1 MPCKPQR
8 DPSTTNCRP
17 NPRSHHRR
25 SSQRPHRRPLA
36 LELQTPV
43 NLKSRCA
50 ARNAYAQTALAELS
64 ATVDC
69 RNVSKRDRLGTPPH
83 TRAGHLHGLTEQI
96 RLPCNRSA
104 KPGRWRRSSVIQ
116 VCSPNAVCP
125 TLWAVVRSPIRSS
138 CSRPCS
144 VNRTESCRAG
154 PRMACLSP
162 AALRGASRTRTQAPR
177 APRLRQPTTGGGL
190 RKACLRGVSC
200 RTGIGVA

>member
-1 MPCKPQR
+1 MARPRRRRATDRRR
-8 DPSTTNCRP
+8 DRP
-17 NPRSHHRR
+17 AGTQPWGCMDDRVRW
-25 SSQRPHRRPLA
+25 A
-36 LELQTPV
+36 G
-43 NLKSRCA
+43 A
-50 ARNAYAQTALAELS
+50 ARHG
-64 ATVDC
+64 TVAGVPYRGSC
-69 RNVSKRDRLGTPPH
+69 HPPLQGLPWRN
-83 TRAGHLHGLTEQI
+83 
-96 RLPCNRSA
+96 NRSA
-104 KPGRWRRSSVIQ
+104 RPGRWRRSSGIQ

-138 CSRPCS
+138 CSRSCS

-200 RTGIGVA
+200 RAGIGAV